1 MRCTNAQLAKNPME
15 PGSTISNSTKMHREK
30 EGNIHTGHD
39 KHNESNQG
47 RITNIQNCPREP
59 TKADSSRPE
68 EERVEENITTCHT
81 GSGKCAPV
89 PSVILGAE
97 QEIHEQHGRGGRGD
111 DHQTIA
117 DEQEAEHVVDLVG
130 PERGHDEIEFHEN
143 GSKGKKTGQKHRWD
157 RAQGAGHGGNLTG
170 NLVGLGGTF
179 DCLETGV
186 SQQFNSTDNRRERR
200 NLPVA

>member
-39 KHNESNQG
+39 KHNESDQR
-47 RITNIQNCPREP
+47 RIANIQNRSREP
-59 TKADSSRPE
+59 TKANSSRPE
-68 EERVEENITTCHT
+68 EERVEENIATCHT
-81 GSGKCAPV
+81 SSRKCAPM
-89 PSVILGAE
+89 PPVILGAK
-97 QEIHEQHGRGGRGD
+97 QEIHQQHCCGGGGD

-117 DEQEAEHVVDLVG
+117 YEQEAKHVVDLVG

-143 GSKGKKTGQKHRWD
+143 RSKGKKTGQKHRWD

-179 DCLETGV
+179 DSLETGV
-186 SQQFNSTDNRRERR
+186 S
-200 NLPVA
+200 

>member
-30 EGNIHTGHD
+30 ERNIHTGHD

-68 EERVEENITTCHT
+68 EERVEENIATCHT

-179 DCLETGV
+179 DSLETGV
-186 SQQFNSTDNRRERR
+186 S
-200 NLPVA
+200 